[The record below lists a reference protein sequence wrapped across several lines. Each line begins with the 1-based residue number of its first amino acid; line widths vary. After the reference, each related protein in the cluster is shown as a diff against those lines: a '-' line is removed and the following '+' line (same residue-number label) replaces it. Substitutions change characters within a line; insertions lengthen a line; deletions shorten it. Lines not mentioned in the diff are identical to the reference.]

1 MITLYYVVADIIM
14 YGLCK
19 SHELKRNKPQNP
31 SEKKKLFIS
40 LECFGKIS

>member
-1 MITLYYVVADIIM
+1 MITLYYVGADKIM

-40 LECFGKIS
+40 LECFRKMS

>member
-1 MITLYYVVADIIM
+1 MITLYYVGADKIM

-40 LECFGKIS
+40 LEYFRKMS